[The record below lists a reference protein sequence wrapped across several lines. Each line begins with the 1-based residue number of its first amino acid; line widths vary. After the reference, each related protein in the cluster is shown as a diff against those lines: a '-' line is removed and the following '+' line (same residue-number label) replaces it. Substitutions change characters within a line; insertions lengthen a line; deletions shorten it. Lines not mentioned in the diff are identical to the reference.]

1 MEDYQSSI
9 IYAFVFNEYLGHSM
23 TGTRHQSKQ
32 VTRTYPISTSISS
45 QRQVKDAPITK
56 PMNLPNSK
64 FIIKSSS
71 EQFVDLTKTTNGN
84 NDAKKR
90 AVNILK
96 QRLAEKHITPIKGQ
110 SLVSADATSSR
121 KRPCSDSNSNLA
133 SKRLKI
139 FNSNHNPVDKKRFI

>member
-1 MEDYQSSI
+1 
-9 IYAFVFNEYLGHSM
+9 M
-23 TGTRHQSKQ
+23 TGTRQIYQVKQ

-45 QRQVKDAPITK
+45 QRQVKDAPLTK

-71 EQFVDLTKTTNGN
+71 EQFVDLTKTTTDGN

-96 QRLAEKHITPIKGQ
+96 QRLAEKHITPIQGQ

-121 KRPCSDSNSNLA
+121 KRPYSDSNSNLA

-139 FNSNHNPVDKKRFI
+139 FNSNHNSVDKKRFI